1 METSTSTTSISTEV
15 SISNSSIIII
25 EKDVIGT
32 VVSVNKLKH
41 YAFIKRIDNHEQQ
54 DVFARDVSIIKNER
68 KPIFLISDRCKF
80 DIKKTTRGFEA
91 INISIIQ
98 RTDLPIS
105 KFKKI
110 PKKKIQ
116 DQQKTEESLQL
127 LKSSIIDLLREALK

>member
-1 METSTSTTSISTEV
+1 METSTATTSISTEV

-41 YAFIKRIDNHEQQ
+41 YAFIKRIDNDQQQ

-68 KPIFLISDRCKF
+68 KPIFLISDRS
-80 DIKKTTRGFEA
+80 TRGFEA

-116 DQQKTEESLQL
+116 DQQKTQESLQL